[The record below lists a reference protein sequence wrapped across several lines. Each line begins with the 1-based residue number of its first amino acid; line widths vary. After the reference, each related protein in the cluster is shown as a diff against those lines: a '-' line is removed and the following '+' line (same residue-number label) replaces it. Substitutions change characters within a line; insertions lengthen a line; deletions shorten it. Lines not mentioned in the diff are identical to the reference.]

1 MKRVFC
7 VLAGILVV
15 SVLFGHEMMRDKAS
29 VDLGSGKVTID
40 YGTPKLKGRSL
51 DEMIKPGQPWRMGM
65 DNPTTLE
72 TTVALDFGSNKKL
85 APGKYTLF
93 ARADE
98 NKNWTLLVSN
108 TTTGR
113 PDPATVVVE
122 APLHFMKE
130 DKPVEA
136 LKITLEKAGNSASLL
151 VAWGTYRLHGSFK
164 AA

>member
-1 MKRVFC
+1 MRRVFC
-7 VLAGILVV
+7 VLPGILVV
-15 SVLFGHEMMRDKAS
+15 SVLFAHEMVRDKAS
-29 VDLGSGKVTID
+29 VDLGSGKVMID
-40 YGTPKLKGRSL
+40 YGTPKLKGRNL
-51 DEMIKPGQPWRMGM
+51 DEMIQPGRPWRMGM
-65 DNPTTLE
+65 DDPTTLE
-72 TTVALDFGSNKKL
+72 TTVALDFGNNKKL

-122 APLHFMKE
+122 TPLHFMKE
-130 DKPVEA
+130 DQPVEV
-136 LKITLEKAGNSASLL
+136 LKITLQKAGNSVSLL